1 LAGFFGCLVRKDTLA
16 KKTVKRAAAPKKAT
30 GRPATAKKTSK
41 KMTAR
46 QFAVL
51 AAKLAA
57 ENRCTDL
64 TVLDLQGLSNT
75 TDFFVIA
82 TGTSNRQMRTVADEI
97 SKVAKAAGNQRFGMA
112 GYEQARWIVLDFIDV
127 VVHVFDQEYRDY
139 YDLEM
144 LWGDAKRVK
153 VPAVKLTQER

>member
-1 LAGFFGCLVRKDTLA
+1 MRFATGFARKDTLA
-16 KKTVKRAAAPKKAT
+16 KKAVKKAAAPKRAPAKT
-30 GRPATAKKTSK
+30 ATAAGTPKKL
-41 KMTAR
+41 TAR
-46 QFAVL
+46 QLAVK
-51 AAKLAA
+51 AAKIAV
-57 ENRCTDL
+57 ENRCTDP
-64 TVLDLQGLSNT
+64 TILDLKGLSNT

-97 SKVAKAAGNQRFGMA
+97 SKAAKAAGSSRFGMA

-127 VVHVFDQEYRDY
+127 VVHIFDQEYRDY

-153 VPAVKLTQER
+153 VPAGRTKRES